1 MNQLVERFAKLPRSQ
16 RALVAVLAYLLIGV
30 GGYFALLQPVLSDID
45 AAESQRDALASERA
59 TIKARADSL
68 PQANAEV
75 EKLKADLV
83 QALTELPADREIP
96 GLLSEIDGLARRSGL
111 EVRRF
116 QPLPETLQ
124 EYYAE
129 VPVQIAMSGG
139 FHEVAIF
146 FDRIRKM
153 NRIVSVQDIALSEPV
168 VTGTETNLTISGK
181 ARTYRFLTEEEI
193 ATARKQKRGKRSDGG
208 GTE

>member
-181 ARTYRFLTEEEI
+181 ATTYRFLTEEEI

>member
-45 AAESQRDALASERA
+45 AAEQQRDGLASERA
-59 TIKARADSL
+59 TIKARAESL

-116 QPLPETLQ
+116 QPLPETVQ

-153 NRIVSVQDIALSEPV
+153 NRIVSVQDIDLSEPV
-168 VTGTETNLTISGK
+168 VSGTETNLTVSGK
-181 ARTYRFLTEEEI
+181 ATTYRFLTEEEI
-193 ATARKQKRGKRSDGG
+193 AAARKQKRGKRSDGG